1 MKKLELQVSF
11 VTPAFLGNAEQ
22 QGQWRTPPFK
32 TLLRQWWRVVVA
44 KDCNYDVETLR
55 QREAELFGSAA
66 GEENTGQSKV
76 RLRLG
81 HWNKGTLSQWPK
93 RGFRRIDDQ
102 VSSDVYLGF
111 GPVAPPSRKQNIRD
125 IHLSHSPAI
134 EVQTETN
141 TLTIG
146 FDKKCSLQQIKEVK
160 QALQFIAWFGTL
172 GGRSNNGWGSLHIT
186 GEGIES
192 CCPPSTGLSAHAL
205 SLDDCLKC
213 DWSHSFA
220 RDEEGLLLWTEPVA
234 SWQKAVDRLG
244 LLRKESRKAVKHLQG
259 PGVYG
264 THLLGYPVMRPLA
277 QAWNKD
283 ARLANQL
290 HFKVLQSADGFIL
303 CVTHLPCTVPDV
315 VWKNNQQPSRDW
327 VAHNQNAVWHA
338 VHRML
343 DDRINRIGDAT

>member
-32 TLLRQWWRVVVA
+32 ALLRQWWRVVVA
-44 KDCNYDVETLR
+44 KACHYDVATLR

-66 GEENTGQSKV
+66 GEDKGGQSKI

-81 HWNKGTLSQWPK
+81 HWNAGTLSQWPK

-111 GPVAPPSRKQNIRD
+111 GPVNFSKSLVHP
-125 IHLSHSPAI
+125 PAI
-134 EVQTETN
+134 EVQTEKN

-146 FDKKCSLQQIKEVK
+146 FDKNCSLQQIKEVK

-172 GGRSNNGWGSLHIT
+172 GGRSSNGWGSLHIT
-186 GEGIES
+186 GECIES
-192 CCPPSTGLSAHAL
+192 CCPSSTGLSAHAL
-205 SLDDCLKC
+205 SLADCLEC

-259 PGVYG
+259 PGVHG

-283 ARLANQL
+283 ARIANQL
-290 HFKVLQSADGFIL
+290 HFKVLQSADGFML

-327 VAHNQNAVWHA
+327 VARNQNAVWHA
-338 VHRML
+338 VHCML
-343 DDRINRIGDAT
+343 DDQINRIGDAI